1 LGTDVAG
8 SEFQAVSP
16 PPSPPLPDLVWQSIH
31 IADPPVVEGGAD
43 LPYGAIY
50 LGTKEGPAG
59 AAPLI
64 GTLLTY
70 PVEFFSVLDLG
81 SGAFLTPGSGIG
93 KKSGSGIR
101 IRDEKVGSYLRE
113 LS

>member
-1 LGTDVAG
+1 LGADVAG

-31 IADPPVVEGGAD
+31 IADPPAVEGGAD

-64 GTLLTY
+64 GI
-70 PVEFFSVLDLG
+70 PN
-81 SGAFLTPGSGIG
+81 
-93 KKSGSGIR
+93 
-101 IRDEKVGSYLRE
+101 
-113 LS
+113 